1 MYRAINHALNVKS
14 TVSKEAAIE
23 ATILNPI
30 HVEELVARLACKKAC
45 CLASVAQR
53 VH

>member
-23 ATILNPI
+23 AILTSI
-30 HVEELVARLACKKAC
+30 HVELVARLAKRPA
-45 CLASVAQR
+45 ATRSTESTF
-53 VH
+53 